1 MLPLAEESLPQAAE
15 LKDRERNP
23 ILEEKEKP
31 GLGDI
36 ILALLQTGAEVI
48 LL

>member
-1 MLPLAEESLPQAAE
+1 MLPPGEGTQPQAAE

-23 ILEEKEKP
+23 LEEKEKP
-31 GLGDI
+31 GPGDI
-36 ILALLQTGAEVI
+36 ILALLQTGAEVT